1 MDDERYMRL
10 ALEQAAAA
18 AAADEAPVGAV
29 IVADGRVLAA
39 ARNEREALRDPTAHA
54 EMIAITQAA
63 SALQS
68 WRLENCTLY
77 VTLEP
82 CPMCAGAIV
91 LARIPRVVF
100 GALDPKGGA
109 VRSLY
114 RLLED
119 SRLNHRVEVVEGV
132 LSEPAAWCCRSSFGA
147 SAASGGRRRASESTP
162 GRAEPE
168 SPIAAVG
175 TDWRDRA
182 AGRELARCEHG
193 ASCTGLSGIWA
204 KDPAQLGWKSGG
216 GRRPPNQT
224 ESRQPM
230 VAAGKERQS
239 LSPRDRPDRIR
250 QDLSSSQEA
259 GATAPAESTMKM
271 FMTAMTQWR

>member
-1 MDDERYMRL
+1 MDDERYMRI
-10 ALEQAAAA
+10 ALEQASAAA
-18 AAADEAPVGAV
+18 EADEAPVGAV
-29 IVADGRVLAA
+29 IVAEGRVLAA

-132 LSEPAAWCCRSSFGA
+132 LSEPCGLVLSEFFRGK
-147 SAASGGRRRASESTP
+147 RRQRRAP
-162 GRAEPE
+162 
-168 SPIAAVG
+168 
-175 TDWRDRA
+175 D
-182 AGRELARCEHG
+182 
-193 ASCTGLSGIWA
+193 
-204 KDPAQLGWKSGG
+204 
-216 GRRPPNQT
+216 
-224 ESRQPM
+224 
-230 VAAGKERQS
+230 S
-239 LSPRDRPDRIR
+239 L
-250 QDLSSSQEA
+250 
-259 GATAPAESTMKM
+259 
-271 FMTAMTQWR
+271 